1 MYSVATLLTARC
13 LCEYLNGGNHLEE
26 LSIDGRVK
34 PNCKSDRMVD
44 ETGMEE

>member
-1 MYSVATLLTARC
+1 MYSDVIFLAAHC
-13 LCEYLNGGNHLEE
+13 LCQDLNGENHLEE

-34 PNCKSDRMVD
+34 PNCKSDRMVG